1 MTSRSARE
9 VQTLA
14 RHARRLARL
23 AFGSFVAV
31 HAQFVCPAETDAQ
44 TTSLTLYAGQAHV
57 LDAGDVRRIAVGNGK
72 ILQATTL
79 DERQVL
85 LIPEAPGR
93 TSVHLWPRRG
103 RERAYVV
110 TVLASEPGRLLEGV
124 RAVIADDPNLRASV
138 VGDRV
143 VVEGQDATE
152 SQFARLAE
160 IAKSFPQV
168 LNLVNKVGVERMIAM
183 DVRMVEI
190 KRSALENI
198 GVRWQGSGT
207 GPVFGV
213 IGDLHRGTAFGPGGV
228 GSSVGIDARARVAPF
243 SSVLALAASF
253 ESAINLMVQSGDAVI
268 LAEPRLSCRS
278 GGTARFVAGGE
289 LPIPQTSGLGAVTV
303 TFKEYGV
310 KFDISPVAS
319 SSGVI
324 GARIATEISS
334 VNADVQVKDIP
345 GLLKRRAETDVNLR
359 ENETLVIAGLL
370 SHEAAASVD
379 KVPAIGDVPIL
390 GRLFRSRGFREQQTD
405 LVVFVTPRFVDG
417 ESTDAE
423 SLAEEGLQRAERTR
437 RLLQE
442 GY

>member
-9 VQTLA
+9 VRTLA
-14 RHARRLARL
+14 HHARRLARL
-23 AFGSFVAV
+23 AFGSFVAL
-31 HAQFVCPAETDAQ
+31 HTQIVCPAETDAP

-93 TSVHLWPRRG
+93 TSLHLWPRRG

-417 ESTDAE
+417 ESSDAE